1 MVTTWVM
8 VLTIVIL
15 IAIFL
20 SLPITMKIY
29 LNADN
34 KAIDVKIHLYVTGIL
49 LFRYRKKNEFQQS
62 PHHEIPDPSQKHSR
76 PQQSSPFFHLLPI
89 IDHLLR
95 LLTIKKW
102 NWNIELG
109 VDDAALTGILTG
121 FVYGLAGIL
130 NQYLLTKIRF
140 LSLPTTIVTPH
151 FNELTMRANLHCIVK
166 SRLGKAIYAAIRIFI
181 LLHRRGAHGGSSNP
195 IADVHHA

>member
-1 MVTTWVM
+1 MTTGII
-8 VLTIVIL
+8 VLAIVAVIVVL
-15 IAIFL
+15 L
-20 SLPITMKIY
+20 SLPITVKIH

-34 KAIDVKIHLYVTGIL
+34 KAIDVNIHLYVTGIL
-49 LFRYRKKNEFQQS
+49 LFRYRKKNDFQHASSEEKPNYPKKSSRLHQS
-62 PHHEIPDPSQKHSR
+62 A
-76 PQQSSPFFHLLPI
+76 FLFHLLPI
-89 IDHLLR
+89 IDDVLR

-121 FVYGLAGIL
+121 LVYGLAGIV
-130 NQYLLTKIRF
+130 NHFLLTKIRF
-140 LSLPTTIVTPH
+140 LSLPTSTVTPH
-151 FNELTMRANLHCIVK
+151 FNEPIMHADLHCIVK

>member
-1 MVTTWVM
+1 MVTTGII
-8 VLTIVIL
+8 VLAIAVAIVVL
-15 IAIFL
+15 L
-20 SLPITMKIY
+20 SLPISMRIH

-34 KAIDVKIHLYVTGIL
+34 KAIDVKAQLYITGIL
-49 LFRYRKKNEFQQS
+49 LFRYRKKNDFQPTSNEEKLNDSLKSSRLHQS
-62 PHHEIPDPSQKHSR
+62 T
-76 PQQSSPFFHLLPI
+76 PFFHLLPI
-89 IDHLLR
+89 IDDVLR

-102 NWNIELG
+102 SWNIELG

-121 FVYGLAGIL
+121 LAYGLAGII
-130 NQYLLTKIRF
+130 NHFLLTKIRF
-140 LSLPTTIVTPH
+140 LSLPTSTVTPH
-151 FNELTMRANLHCIVK
+151 FNEPIMHADLHCIVK